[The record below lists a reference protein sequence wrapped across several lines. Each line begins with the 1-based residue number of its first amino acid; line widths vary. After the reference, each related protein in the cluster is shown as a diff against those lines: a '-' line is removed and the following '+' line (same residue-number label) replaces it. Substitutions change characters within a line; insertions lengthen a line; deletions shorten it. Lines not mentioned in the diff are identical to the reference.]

1 MAGQGPTFRLCR
13 TVIEEKEV
21 RVPME
26 FLQMNAFVS
35 LAQTLHMP
43 ATAQELNTTQS
54 HISKLIASL
63 EAELGSKLFDRVGRG
78 IALNEHGKLFYEY
91 AAGALRLIND
101 GQTALK
107 GVKNSVL
114 GTVKIGAYAFTPILH
129 PCIRIFAQ
137 KNPQVNF
144 YFSEVQQQNTN
155 VLMDLTDLVLVAEK
169 EGSYTM
175 QSHFP
180 VCREL
185 LEEEFY
191 VAISPKLCHYPK
203 SKTSVTLTE
212 VSQFPMIEVAPSPY
226 YQNWVFREKDM
237 ERFRDILGVTFR
249 IGYTTNDFFTKVSM
263 LDQGLGFA
271 LFPEVCVASALRIS
285 PDLQILPIE
294 DYPIRRRILIARK
307 PRERMSSSARKF
319 WDFLLDYYDL
329 EPDR

>member
-1 MAGQGPTFRLCR
+1 
-13 TVIEEKEV
+13 
-21 RVPME
+21 ME

-35 LAQTLHMP
+35 LAQSLHMP
-43 ATAQELNTTQS
+43 VTAQELNTTQS

-63 EAELGSKLFDRVGRG
+63 EAELGVKLFDRVGRG
-78 IALNEHGKLFYEY
+78 IVLNEHGKLFYEY
-91 AAGALRLIND
+91 AAGALRLMND

-129 PCIRIFAQ
+129 PCIRTFAQ

-155 VLMDLTDLVLVAEK
+155 VLMNLTDLVLVAEK

-191 VAISPKLCHYPK
+191 VAISPKLFHYPK
-203 SKTSVTLTE
+203 SKTSVTDRGQSVPHDRGGPLSLLPKLGLPGE
-212 VSQFPMIEVAPSPY
+212 GHGALPRHPGSHLPY
-226 YQNWVFREKDM
+226 RLYHQ
-237 ERFRDILGVTFR
+237 RFFH
-249 IGYTTNDFFTKVSM
+249 
-263 LDQGLGFA
+263 QGIHAGSGAGFA
-271 LFPEVCVASALRIS
+271 LFPEVCVASALRIA

-307 PRERMSSSARKF
+307 PREQMSSSARTF

>member
-1 MAGQGPTFRLCR
+1 M
-13 TVIEEKEV
+13 
-21 RVPME
+21 
-26 FLQMNAFVS
+26 
-35 LAQTLHMP
+35 
-43 ATAQELNTTQS
+43 
-54 HISKLIASL
+54 
-63 EAELGSKLFDRVGRG
+63 
-78 IALNEHGKLFYEY
+78 
-91 AAGALRLIND
+91 ND

-129 PCIRIFAQ
+129 PCIRTFAQ

-155 VLMDLTDLVLVAEK
+155 VLMNLTDLVLVAEK

-191 VAISPKLCHYPK
+191 VAISPKLFHYPK

-212 VSQFPMIEVAPSPY
+212 VSQFPMIEVAPSPITKTGSSGRRT
-226 YQNWVFREKDM
+226 WSTSATSWESPSVSA
-237 ERFRDILGVTFR
+237 IPPT
-249 IGYTTNDFFTKVSM
+249 IFFTKVSM

-271 LFPEVCVASALRIS
+271 LFPEGVCGFRAADRPGS
-285 PDLQILPIE
+285 PDP
-294 DYPIRRRILIARK
+294 PH
-307 PRERMSSSARKF
+307 
-319 WDFLLDYYDL
+319 
-329 EPDR
+329 

>member
-1 MAGQGPTFRLCR
+1 
-13 TVIEEKEV
+13 
-21 RVPME
+21 ME

-35 LAQTLHMP
+35 LAQSLHMP
-43 ATAQELNTTQS
+43 VTAQELNTTQS

-63 EAELGSKLFDRVGRG
+63 EAELGVKLFDRVGRG
-78 IALNEHGKLFYEY
+78 IVLNEHGKLFYEY
-91 AAGALRLIND
+91 AAGALRLMND

-129 PCIRIFAQ
+129 PCIRTFAQ

-155 VLMDLTDLVLVAEK
+155 VLMNLTDLVLVAEK

-237 ERFRDILGVTFR
+237 EHFRDILGVTFR

-271 LFPEVCVASALRIS
+271 LFPEVCVASALRIA

-307 PRERMSSSARKF
+307 PREQISSSARTF

>member
-1 MAGQGPTFRLCR
+1 
-13 TVIEEKEV
+13 
-21 RVPME
+21 ME

-43 ATAQELNTTQS
+43 VTAQELNTTQS

-63 EAELGSKLFDRVGRG
+63 EAELGVKLFDRVGRG
-78 IALNEHGKLFYEY
+78 IVLNEHGKLFYEY
-91 AAGALRLIND
+91 AAGALRLMND

-129 PCIRIFAQ
+129 PCIRTFAQ

-155 VLMDLTDLVLVAEK
+155 VLMNLTDLVLVAEK

-185 LEEEFY
+185 LEEEF
-191 VAISPKLCHYPK
+191 
-203 SKTSVTLTE
+203 
-212 VSQFPMIEVAPSPY
+212 
-226 YQNWVFREKDM
+226 
-237 ERFRDILGVTFR
+237 
-249 IGYTTNDFFTKVSM
+249 
-263 LDQGLGFA
+263 
-271 LFPEVCVASALRIS
+271 
-285 PDLQILPIE
+285 
-294 DYPIRRRILIARK
+294 
-307 PRERMSSSARKF
+307 
-319 WDFLLDYYDL
+319 
-329 EPDR
+329 